1 MRFSVFVAIS
11 TFAVGIAA
19 QSNYTYPSGFEP
31 GQISP
36 SQAASWCLSER
47 NTCPEVCGDGTQ
59 QNQCDASALTFN
71 CTCANGTVPD
81 LSLYEGT
88 LPYLICQANFG
99 QCQSRNAGDLTAQQA
114 CTTQNIC
121 GSLTV
126 GAAAATTASTT
137 TTASTAITSTP
148 ASNTASASTPSATST
163 SSKAAGMG
171 LQSAQNPA
179 SSLFVTILMSIL
191 SLFMY

>member
-31 GQISP
+31 GKITP

-88 LPYLICQANFG
+88 LPYFICQANFG
-99 QCQSRNAGDLTAQQA
+99 QCESRNAGDLTAQQA

-126 GAAAATTASTT
+126 GAAATATSTT

-191 SLFMY
+191 GLFMY